1 MIKMKKLVALLLS
14 VLMIMSFAACTA
26 DSGKTTDELEKITL
40 CLDWTPN
47 TNHTGFY
54 VAQQQGYYEEAGIE
68 LTIVQPAENSA
79 TTMCAT
85 NQAQFAIDAQD
96 TLAANFVIDEPL
108 EVTAVAALLNHNTSG
123 IMSRKGEGLDR
134 PKGMENKV
142 YATWDSP
149 IELAMLQHLVEK
161 DGGDWSKVE
170 ENLIP
175 NTITDEANALK
186 EKQTDSVWVFYGWG
200 GINAELNN
208 VDVDFFDFASYDSV
222 FDYYTP
228 ILISNN
234 KYLEENPETAK
245 AFLEATAKGYQYAID
260 NPKEAAQMLIEGD
273 TTGALADS
281 EDLVVASQEWISEQY
296 IADGDKWGYIEADRW
311 NGFYN
316 WLWENELIEKE
327 IPKDFG
333 FTNDYLS

>member
-1 MIKMKKLVALLLS
+1 MKKILCLMLA
-14 VLMIMSFAACTA
+14 VLMIASLTACTGNTEGETK
-26 DSGKTTDELEKITL
+26 DLEKITL

-54 VAQQQGYYEEAGIE
+54 VAQQQGYYKDAGIE
-68 LTIVQPAENSA
+68 LTIVQPAESSA
-79 TTMCAT
+79 ATMCAT
-85 NQAQFAIDAQD
+85 NQAQFAIEAQD

-108 EVTAVAALLNHNTSG
+108 EITAVGTLLNHNTSG

-149 IELAMLQHLVEK
+149 IELAMLKHLVEK
-161 DGGDWSKVE
+161 DGGDWAKVE

-186 EKQTDSVWVFYGWG
+186 EKQTDSVWVFYGWA

-228 ILISNN
+228 IIISNN
-234 KYLEENPETAK
+234 KFLEENPDTAK
-245 AFLEATAKGYQYAID
+245 AFMEATAKGYEYAIE
-260 NPKEAAQMLIEGD
+260 NPEDAAKMLIEGD

-281 EDLVVASQEWISEQY
+281 EELVTASQKWISEQY
-296 IADGDKWGYIEADRW
+296 VADGDKWGYIEADRW
-311 NGFYN
+311 NGFYK
-316 WLWENELIEKE
+316 WLWDNKLIEKE